1 MITLID
7 IFERPKQEKNKTI
20 KKNKKM
26 IITPKE
32 KAIELINNFS
42 RTHVIGILNTK
53 GKLVSPY
60 SSGYA
65 SIEVRNIRAK
75 NSALISVDEILQIDC
90 CDMSEKNF
98 NNHIEYWIS
107 VQKEIKNY
115 ANNNQ

>member
-1 MITLID
+1 MTLVD
-7 IFERPKQEKNKTI
+7 IFERPKREIKNKI
-20 KKNKKM
+20 VKKQKM
-26 IITPKE
+26 ITPPKE
-32 KAIELINNFS
+32 KAKELINNFS
-42 RTHVIGILNTK
+42 RTHVIGVQNTK

-90 CDMSEKNF
+90 CDMSEENF

-107 VQKEIKNY
+107 VQKEIQK
-115 ANNNQ
+115 A